1 MGTSTHERPVGA
13 SHGGGPTSILDWT
26 GPVWA
31 EVALVEDRVTAAAL
45 TGAVGERTKASVVD
59 LTDKQLDD
67 RGRVVVQGGDG
78 EVEVGREPPGGSGV
92 DLPERGAPLKATSVR
107 TPHSDK
113 WRSSRSWAMSMTA
126 ASRPCGDWAG
136 SWRST
141 WPWVN
146 LTS

>member
-13 SHGGGPTSILDWT
+13 SHGGGPTSILDWS

-45 TGAVGERTKASVVD
+45 TGAVGERTKASVDD

-92 DLPERGAPLKATSVR
+92 DLSERGAPLEGHEGEDPAFGQVAQQQTLGDVDDRGIATL
-107 TPHSDK
+107 
-113 WRSSRSWAMSMTA
+113 W
-126 ASRPCGDWAG
+126 CC
-136 SWRST
+136 
-141 WPWVN
+141 
-146 LTS
+146 LLYTSP